1 MRLKPVTGDSEGVKG
16 QPLKTVNPSKN
27 LILVARYPGY
37 SGGRDRPQ
45 TLTTKCRGLW
55 LGAQLGNSQPEGL
68 G

>member
-37 SGGRDRPQ
+37 SGGRDRP
-45 TLTTKCRGLW
+45 
-55 LGAQLGNSQPEGL
+55 
-68 G
+68 